1 MKHPKLKPS
10 KYKTP
15 AWMVNYGQPKQ
26 EQREKQKNEA

>member
-1 MKHPKLKPS
+1 MKPKNNYKN

-26 EQREKQKNEA
+26 EQREKQENEA